1 MTAKAKAV
9 FLLMSVCCDSQSQGS
24 VFAEVSVL

>member
-9 FLLMSVCCDSQSQGS
+9 FLLRSVCCDSQSQGS
-24 VFAEVSVL
+24 VFADVSVL